1 MQWIVKQPSNDR
13 NIKVNCDYQWLI
25 PFVEN
30 IKMQVAHTITT
41 QVDLSEMTLAEDL
54 LPYEAGVIVLQWFSN
69 DNCFTPNIIMKAK
82 LRFEYPNARNDSLS
96 RVVKI

>member
-13 NIKVNCDYQWLI
+13 YIKVNCDYQWLI

-54 LPYEAGVIVLQWFSN
+54 HPNEAGVIVL
-69 DNCFTPNIIMKAK
+69 
-82 LRFEYPNARNDSLS
+82 
-96 RVVKI
+96 